1 MKIKRTTYLILQIVI
16 FSFFLS
22 FWWIYFPLASIYF
35 KFSFLNDWIDNI
47 KFKERYN
54 KEKEIKSVIKD
65 DDNTLWRILDKENES
80 LDDREFV
87 KKWSASNL
95 ILHSF
100 SFTLSFACAF
110 TKYVDRKDMIKDQ
123 PKSQYLINKKII
135 ENMTKFRK

>member
-1 MKIKRTTYLILQIVI
+1 M
-16 FSFFLS
+16 
-22 FWWIYFPLASIYF
+22 
-35 KFSFLNDWIDNI
+35 
-47 KFKERYN
+47 
-54 KEKEIKSVIKD
+54 IKD

-87 KKWSASNL
+87 KKWSASKL

-100 SFTLSFACAF
+100 SFTLSCACAF